1 MINIKPILNF
11 LVVILLIH
19 WLEFWG
25 TMRQSTRWKEWAE
38 KKLQQKEAETKKTI
52 QKQTEQH
59 KEQIQELKVEPTQT
73 KTELLLTQNKLRE
86 SKEK

>member
-38 KKLQQKEAETKKTI
+38 KKLQQKEQETKQII
-52 QKQTEQH
+52 QKQTEQLK
-59 KEQIQELKVEPTQT
+59 KELLET

-86 SKEK
+86 LKEETGNK